1 MSAPWFV
8 HVGGQN
14 YGPYTEA
21 ELATFL
27 AEGRLGPQSLVAS
40 SGEQTFRSARDEP
53 RLAHIFA
60 PPEPSPSPA
69 ATAAGD
75 PDGVFGRLR
84 NEGQRPGEASQ
95 LIIMADMKSRSIDLL
110 EDEISKLGQFF
121 ALLPQVWLLRTDQ
134 TVNSVRNKLVLQ
146 LGKLDRLFVAD
157 ATNNKSA
164 WFNFG
169 PEIETRVRR
178 IWSRR
183 NDISSGNGD
192 RSYDYHA

>member
-8 HVGGQN
+8 HVAGQN
-14 YGPYTEA
+14 YGPYSEA
-21 ELATFL
+21 QLATFVS
-27 AEGRLGPQSLVAS
+27 EGRLGPQSLVAY
-40 SGEQTFRSARDEP
+40 SGDQNFRAARDVS
-53 RLAHIFA
+53 RLAHLFESG
-60 PPEPSPSPA
+60 EPSPRPA
-69 ATAAGD
+69 AAPRGD
-75 PDGVFGRLR
+75 AEATFGRLR
-84 NEGQRPGEASQ
+84 NDSQRPGQESQ

-121 ALLPQVWLLRTDQ
+121 SLLPQVWLLRTDQ
-134 TVNSVRNKLVLQ
+134 TVNAVRNKLVLQ

-178 IWSRR
+178 VWSRR
-183 NDISSGNGD
+183 NDPSSGNPD
-192 RSYDYHA
+192 RGYDYHP